1 MAGSRPLNAMPWDG
15 PVEGASVR
23 RAMREDA
30 ESAIAMI
37 RESITRLCVADHE
50 NDPVTL
56 EAWLRNKTAD
66 NFARW
71 LAGSDNYVVVAELD
85 SEIGGVASL
94 RASGEVQLFYVA
106 PSRQRVGIGTALLVA
121 LESQARAW
129 GLDRLALNS
138 TVGARAF
145 YERNGYAPSG
155 RPVPGVG
162 RSFCFPYEK
171 VILSLPR

>member
-1 MAGSRPLNAMPWDG
+1 MTRL
-15 PVEGASVR
+15 SVR
-23 RAMREDA
+23 RAMLEDA
-30 ESAIAMI
+30 EIAIALV
-37 RESITRLCVADHE
+37 RDSITRLCVADHE

-56 EAWLRNKTAD
+56 ELWLRNKTAD

-71 LAGSDNYVVVAELD
+71 LAGSDNHVVVAELD

-94 RASGEVQLFYVA
+94 RASGEIQLFYVA

-129 GLDRLALNS
+129 GLDKLALTS

-145 YERNGYAPSG
+145 YERNGYARSG
-155 RPVPGVG
+155 QPVPGVG
-162 RSFCFPYEK
+162 RSLCFPYEK
-171 VILSLPR
+171 TIVSLSRSWPRS